1 MIFPVDRAVAAA
13 RHEGGNTMR
22 TPRIVRS
29 VTVRGRRGIVLFVT
43 GALAMCIGFAGVR
56 ALASDPPKKHVAAEG
71 PATAPV
77 APPAVT
83 DLSPSVAPTQPSP
96 STEPAPDPN
105 ALADGVYP
113 TFVRAVD
120 VQGAEITVDV
130 LQVFVG
136 EAEQHQA
143 AIEDGVEWEYF
154 KYDPVYV
161 RNENP
166 LLRQLPVAWDVR
178 ILFYGW
184 CDYPSRWAGL
194 TEVRKEAAS
203 SGEGWYYEITVVD
216 GEVVGIE
223 QKVAS
228 SGC

>member
-1 MIFPVDRAVAAA
+1 MKA
-13 RHEGGNTMR
+13 
-22 TPRIVRS
+22 PRIVRT
-29 VTVRGRRGIVLFVT
+29 VTLRGRRGIVLFVS
-43 GALAMCIGFAGVR
+43 GALAMGIGVAGVR
-56 ALASDPPKKHVAAEG
+56 ALASDSPSARTHTEAE
-71 PATAPV
+71 ATVTQTPV
-77 APPAVT
+77 ASPAVP
-83 DLSPSVAPTQPSP
+83 DPSPSAGPTQPTP

-105 ALADGVYP
+105 ALADGLYP
-113 TFVRAVD
+113 TFIRAVD
-120 VQGAEITVDV
+120 VQGATVTVDV

-136 EAEQHQA
+136 AEQHQA
-143 AIEDGVEWEYF
+143 AIEDGVDWQNVM
-154 KYDPVYV
+154 YDPVYI

-166 LLRQLPVAWDVR
+166 LLRKLPVAWDVR

-194 TEVRKEAAS
+194 TELRKEAAS

-216 GEVVGIE
+216 GEIVGIE

>member
-1 MIFPVDRAVAAA
+1 MK
-13 RHEGGNTMR
+13 
-22 TPRIVRS
+22 TPGIVRS
-29 VTVRGRRGIVLFVT
+29 ATLRGRRGIVLFVA
-43 GALAMCIGFAGVR
+43 GALAMGLGVAGVR
-56 ALASDPPKKHVAAEG
+56 ALASDSPSARTHTEAEG
-71 PATAPV
+71 TVTQTPV
-77 APPAVT
+77 ASPAVT
-83 DLSPSVAPTQPSP
+83 APSPSASPTQPSP

-105 ALADGVYP
+105 ALADGLYP
-113 TFVRAVD
+113 TFIRAVD
-120 VQGAEITVDV
+120 VGGATVTVDV
-130 LQVFVG
+130 LQVFAG

-143 AIEDGVEWEYF
+143 AVEDGVDWEYF
-154 KYDPVYV
+154 MYDPVYV

-166 LLRQLPVAWDVR
+166 LLRKLPVAWDVR

-194 TEVRKEAAS
+194 TELRKEAAS

-216 GEVVGIE
+216 GEIVGIE

>member
-1 MIFPVDRAVAAA
+1 MK
-13 RHEGGNTMR
+13 
-22 TPRIVRS
+22 TPRIARS
-29 VTVRGRRGIVLFVT
+29 ASLRGHRGIVLFVS
-43 GALAMCIGFAGVR
+43 GALAMGIGVAGVR
-56 ALASDPPKKHVAAEG
+56 ALASDPAPKKQVEAES
-71 PATAPV
+71 PV
-77 APPAVT
+77 TQTPFVPPAVT
-83 DLSPSVAPTQPSP
+83 DPSPSVAPTQPSP
-96 STEPAPDPN
+96 SAEPAPDPN

-120 VQGAEITVDV
+120 VQGGTVTVDV
-130 LQVFVG
+130 LQVFIG
-136 EAEQHQA
+136 AEQHQA
-143 AIEDGVEWEYF
+143 AIEDGVDWQNVM
-154 KYDPVYV
+154 YDPVYV

-166 LLRQLPVAWDVR
+166 LLRKLPVAWDVR

-194 TEVRKEAAS
+194 TELRKEAAS

-216 GEVVGIE
+216 GEAVSIE

>member
-1 MIFPVDRAVAAA
+1 MK
-13 RHEGGNTMR
+13 

-29 VTVRGRRGIVLFVT
+29 ATLRGRRGIVLFVS
-43 GALAMCIGFAGVR
+43 GALAMGIGVAGVR
-56 ALASDPPKKHVAAEG
+56 ALASDSPGPRKQVEAEG
-71 PATAPV
+71 PATPTPV
-77 APPAVT
+77 APPVLT
-83 DLSPSVAPTQPSP
+83 DPTPSVAPTQPSQ
-96 STEPAPDPN
+96 SAEPAPDPN
-105 ALADGVYP
+105 ALADGLYP

-120 VQGAEITVDV
+120 VQGATITVDV

-143 AIEDGVEWEYF
+143 AIEDGVDWEYF
-154 KYDPVYV
+154 LYDPVYV

-166 LLRQLPVAWDVR
+166 LLRKLPVAWDVR
-178 ILFYGW
+178 IHFYGW

-194 TEVRKEAAS
+194 TELRKEAAS

-216 GEVVGIE
+216 GEIMAVE

>member
-1 MIFPVDRAVAAA
+1 MK
-13 RHEGGNTMR
+13 

-29 VTVRGRRGIVLFVT
+29 ATLRGRRGIVLFVS
-43 GALAMCIGFAGVR
+43 GALAMGIGVAGVR
-56 ALASDPPKKHVAAEG
+56 ALASDSPAPRKHVEAEG
-71 PATAPV
+71 PATPTPA
-77 APPAVT
+77 APPVLT
-83 DLSPSVAPTQPSP
+83 DPTPSVAPTQSSP
-96 STEPAPDPN
+96 SAEPAPDPN

-120 VQGAEITVDV
+120 VRGATITVDV

-143 AIEDGVEWEYF
+143 AIEDGADWEYF
-154 KYDPVYV
+154 MYDPVYV

-166 LLRQLPVAWDVR
+166 LLRKLPVAWDVR

-184 CDYPSRWAGL
+184 CTYPSRWAGL
-194 TEVRKEAAS
+194 TELRKEAAS
-203 SGEGWYYEITVVD
+203 GADGWYYELTVVH
-216 GEVVGIE
+216 GAVVGIE